1 MTHRA
6 RIGRGGPAPPA
17 KVAPSRTPRR
27 ERAVGSR
34 RWTPY
39 YFAAPA
45 FIFVFLGGIVMFLYS
60 LWISFHQYQL
70 QRRVEP
76 RFIGLDNFVEAL
88 TDAKLWSSVWQTLTI
103 AVPALI
109 LELLLGLGLAL
120 LLNRDFRGR
129 TIAVSLIVTPVMVS
143 PAAAGMAWR
152 LLLEPRYGPVN
163 DVLSRI
169 TGTTVQIGWLG
180 SLNWARP
187 AVVLTDVWHMSPFV
201 MLLLLA
207 GLANISGD
215 IYSAAQVDGANSRQ
229 ILVDITLPLLKPIIV
244 LVVLLRGIDLIR
256 IFDLIFIMTRGGPG
270 TITKTISYYIYEN
283 GLGFFRVGYAA
294 AMAWL
299 VAICFMVLTKF
310 YLDTLRKEAK

>member
-1 MTHRA
+1 MLA
-6 RIGRGGPAPPA
+6 PQRG
-17 KVAPSRTPRR
+17 
-27 ERAVGSR
+27 RAVGRR
-34 RWTPY
+34 RWIPY

-45 FIFVFLGGIVMFLYS
+45 FIFVFLGGIFMSLYA
-60 LWISFHQYQL
+60 LWISFHEYQL
-70 QRRVEP
+70 QRRVAP
-76 RFIGLDNFVEAL
+76 RFIGLDNFVEAV
-88 TDAKLWSSVWQTLTI
+88 TDAKLWSSAWQTLTI
-103 AVPALI
+103 AVPALV
-109 LELLLGLGLAL
+109 LELFLGLGLAL

-129 TIAVSLIVTPVMVS
+129 AIAVSLIVTPVMVS

-163 DVLSRI
+163 DVLSRLS
-169 TGTTVQIGWLG
+169 GSTVQIGWLG

-187 AVVLTDVWHMSPFV
+187 AVILTDVWHMSPFV

-215 IYSAAQVDGANSRQ
+215 IYSAAQVDGASPWQ
-229 ILVDITLPLLKPIIV
+229 ILVGITLPLLKPIIV

-256 IFDLIFIMTRGGPG
+256 IFDLIYIMTRGGPG

-299 VAICFMVLTKF
+299 VAVFFMVLAKF
-310 YLDTLRKEAK
+310 YLDILRKEAQ

>member
-1 MTHRA
+1 
-6 RIGRGGPAPPA
+6 
-17 KVAPSRTPRR
+17 
-27 ERAVGSR
+27 
-34 RWTPY
+34 
-39 YFAAPA
+39 
-45 FIFVFLGGIVMFLYS
+45 
-60 LWISFHQYQL
+60 
-70 QRRVEP
+70 
-76 RFIGLDNFVEAL
+76 
-88 TDAKLWSSVWQTLTI
+88 
-103 AVPALI
+103 
-109 LELLLGLGLAL
+109 
-120 LLNRDFRGR
+120 
-129 TIAVSLIVTPVMVS
+129 MVS

-163 DVLSRI
+163 DVLSRLS
-169 TGTTVQIGWLG
+169 GTTVQIGWLG

-215 IYSAAQVDGANSRQ
+215 IYSAAQVDGASSRQ

-299 VAICFMVLTKF
+299 VAIFFMVLAKF
-310 YLDTLRKEAK
+310 YLDTLRKEAR

>member
-1 MTHRA
+1 MTERA
-6 RIGRGGPAPPA
+6 SIDRRGPAPPA
-17 KVAPSRTPRR
+17 EAAPTRAPRR

-45 FIFVFLGGIVMFLYS
+45 FIFVFLGGIFMSLYA
-60 LWISFHQYQL
+60 LWISFHEYQL
-70 QRRVEP
+70 QRRVAP
-76 RFIGLDNFVEAL
+76 RFIWFDNFVEAL
-88 TDAKLWSSVWQTLTI
+88 TDAKLWSSVWQTFTI
-103 AVPALI
+103 AIPALI

-129 TIAVSLIVTPVMVS
+129 AIAVSLIVTPVMVS

-163 DVLSRI
+163 DVLSRLS
-169 TGTTVQIGWLG
+169 GTTVQIGWLG

-215 IYSAAQVDGANSRQ
+215 IYSAAQVDGASSRQ

-299 VAICFMVLTKF
+299 VAIFFMVLAKF
-310 YLDTLRKEAK
+310 YLDTLRKEAR